1 MLNNFDPSG
10 GNKLHDASISSSTQF
25 PETSQIIALIEK
37 PLSKIR
43 FKDSEEV
50 YQESEV
56 AKEYRK
62 AFFLQN
68 ILEKKL
74 ASLTQKNPSGEYRI
88 LKNMDELSKIN
99 RVIFEGKEPKE
110 NDFPLLIELI
120 SDKHF
125 KLLGW
130 DGDTINMPKKDFIS
144 SDNGIITINTSTFK
158 YSAWQVLLKAEYRLL
173 QNQYNKP
180 LSNAG
185 IGISILVVT
194 SDGHLVFT
202 ERPKEGTPVYPGR
215 FHVVG
220 GGPTP
225 DQTPLEAAI
234 DEIKEELGI
243 IPGKHFDP
251 EKIMALGLAYDL
263 NHQEKPVSR
272 AELLCSV
279 HIEITA
285 AELQAIFKAKL
296 SKPLDVSEI
305 RTIPL
310 NEFFEPNYGY
320 SKMSTTMSDEA
331 QEVLEKIIPPA
342 SATLSLFRVRELESK
357 R

>member
-1 MLNNFDPSG
+1 MLNNFD
-10 GNKLHDASISSSTQF
+10 GNKFHGASISQSTQF
-25 PETSQIIALIEK
+25 PEASQIIALLEK
-37 PLSKIR
+37 PLSDIS

-50 YQESEV
+50 YKESEV

-62 AFFLQN
+62 TFFLQK

-99 RVIFEGKEPKE
+99 RVIFEGKEPEE

-120 SDKHF
+120 SDKHY
-125 KLLGW
+125 KSLGW
-130 DGDTINMPKKDFIS
+130 DGNTITIPKKDFIS
-144 SDNGIITINTSTFK
+144 KSSGDGVVTINTSTIK
-158 YSAWQVLLKAEYRLL
+158 YSAWQALLTAEYRLL
-173 QNQYNKP
+173 QNQYDKP

-194 SDGHLVFT
+194 SDGYLVFT
-202 ERPKEGTPVYPGR
+202 KRPKDGTPVYPGR

-225 DQTPLEAAI
+225 GQTPLEAAI

-272 AELLCSV
+272 AELLCSLQ
-279 HIEITA
+279 IEITA

-305 RTIPL
+305 KTIPQG
-310 NEFFEPNYGY
+310 EFFEPNCGY
-320 SKMSTTMSDEA
+320 ATMSSTMSPEA

-342 SATLSLFRVRELESK
+342 SATLSLFRVRELQSE